1 MDEQAIY
8 GVILIAYL
16 VPYLVWLIARDQR
29 FEILKQFYPG
39 RADEKAKEQREYAI
53 GAAWV
58 VGFIVILG
66 AWRLRAH
73 PIPVFGIVIVGW
85 LCFGV
90 LRRLLKSTTVFKL
103 RQTRIIIA
111 GTAVW
116 TITVFGWYL
125 IFGNRDGFELREALL
140 LVVVPLIISMIA
152 YIGYQWAI
160 KGNP

>member
-16 VPYLVWLIARDQR
+16 IPYLIWLIARDQR

-58 VGFIVILG
+58 IGFIVILG
-66 AWRLRAH
+66 AWKLRAH

-90 LRRLLKSTTVFKL
+90 LRKLLKSANIFKL
-103 RQTRIIIA
+103 RETRIIVA
-111 GTAVW
+111 STAVW
-116 TITVFGWYL
+116 IAMVFGWYL
-125 IFGNRDGFELREALL
+125 IFGSRYDFELREALL
-140 LVVVPLIISMIA
+140 LVVVPITIAIVA

-160 KGNP
+160 KGKQ